1 MTSRLL
7 VTTVLVL
14 AAAGAEGADLRE
26 ISVVYEN
33 DRYHLQSE
41 VWFAA
46 PREELYRVLTDFDD
60 YERISSAFVE
70 AYDVAP
76 DEQGR
81 PRFYTRMEGC
91 MLFFCRSLERFG
103 YLMLQPREE
112 IVAVTEPARSD
123 FRYCRERWR
132 FEPDGEGTLLYYD
145 FEMEPDFW
153 VPPVIGPWIIK
164 RTLTHDGMDAIG
176 RIEALALGKTPKP
189 VGE

>member
-1 MTSRLL
+1 MIPRLL
-7 VTTVLVL
+7 HTSMLLL
-14 AAAGAEGADLRE
+14 AAGGAAAADLRE
-26 ISVVYEN
+26 ISVEYEN
-33 DRYHLQSE
+33 DRYYLQSE

-46 PREELYRVLTDFDD
+46 PREEIYRVLTDYDD

-81 PRFYTRMEGC
+81 PRFFTRMEGC
-91 MLFFCRSLERFG
+91 LLLFCRSVERFG
-103 YLMLQPREE
+103 YLLLQPREE

-123 FRYCRERWR
+123 FKFCRERWR
-132 FEPDGEGTLLYYD
+132 LERDGEGTLLYYD

-164 RTLTHDGMDAIG
+164 RTLAHDGMDAIG